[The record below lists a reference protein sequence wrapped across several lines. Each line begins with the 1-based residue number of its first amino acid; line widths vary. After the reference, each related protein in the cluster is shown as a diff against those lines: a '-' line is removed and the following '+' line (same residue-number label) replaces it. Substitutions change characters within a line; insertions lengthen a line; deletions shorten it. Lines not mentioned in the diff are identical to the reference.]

1 MAVKFTED
9 QNRAITTLGSN
20 IIVSAGAGSGKT
32 AVLSE
37 RVLYLVKEKGF
48 HLQDFLILT
57 FTRLAAGEMKERIR
71 KKLYENNLE
80 EANEVDRADI
90 TTFDAYALSLVK
102 KYHAEL
108 NLPRDI
114 DLVDSSVISVYKRKC
129 LDEIF
134 HAHYVAK
141 DLEFENLVLKHSFK
155 DDNNL
160 KSIILKL
167 QNKAD
172 LSIDKK
178 AFLQRVESRL
188 SSEDFKTMI
197 LNNYA
202 LLLKKQIEEIS
213 LMIDKM
219 DQYNEYVCDI
229 KSLIAT
235 IDGDFDSLVNQITA
249 LTLPRAKGLDEN
261 DSNINKKVKD
271 KIGDLKELVNYYSSR
286 ERLGTEMRYFQDD
299 IPLIV
304 TLTKELDERQWQ
316 FKTEHAA
323 YEFEDIAKF
332 ALSLVRDFPNIR
344 SEIKNGLKMIM
355 VDEYQDTST
364 LQDLFISYIAKDN
377 IYMVGDIKQSIY
389 RFRNANSDI
398 FQEKYEKYAA
408 LNGGKK
414 IDLKANFRSR
424 KEVIADINDIFQQI
438 MSLKLGGADYKK
450 DHIIESGNKSYD
462 QAGNCQDDHH
472 ITCLTYSSDL
482 KSNEREEIEARIIAS
497 DIKKKIEKQYQIY
510 DYIDGKEVLRPI
522 RFDDICILMDRG
534 TSFSLYKKIFTEY
547 QIPLY
552 IENDENIVDNALLKV
567 LINLLKVISYI
578 RDNKTFDDALK
589 HSFFSLLRSFIFSKN
604 DQYIFELREDEKYVS
619 SAEFIFIKQI
629 VDEKRHLSLDLLYK
643 EVIFALD
650 IYSKLILIGDVKM
663 YERYV
668 DLFVS
673 SLSMMVRLEY
683 SLDDAIDYFIH
694 IGEYNL
700 KFNVRAVSS
709 SLDAV
714 KIMNIHKSKGLEFS
728 LIYYS
733 GFTRAF
739 NEKDYNSL
747 YGFSDDYGLLLPNN
761 KHQKGLLH
769 FLYQNEEK
777 QKDLSE
783 KIRLLYV
790 ALTRAKEKII
800 IVLPE
805 FEEAKPLV
813 KAKSF
818 YDIFAPFIQ
827 KFEHLQGLVLEST
840 NDDKEIEHQNKIK
853 LILKEM
859 NYSFEKEQKLVSSSK
874 SLDLNS
880 QISSMDYGTKLHR
893 YLEFLDFKNPN
904 YDAID
909 DYEAKKHI
917 IAFINSDLLQ
927 NIEKAKILKEYE
939 FIDELTESHGII
951 DLLIIKEDKTIIID
965 YKTKNISESAYDKQI
980 ITYCNYVTR
989 IFNLPCEAYLY
1000 SLIDHN
1006 YRKIR

>member
-9 QNRAITTLGSN
+9 QKRAITTLGSN

-48 HLQDFLILT
+48 HLRDFLILT

-141 DLEFENLVLKHSFK
+141 DSEFENLVLKHSFK
-155 DDNNL
+155 DDSNL

-167 QNKAD
+167 HDKAD
-172 LSIDKK
+172 ISIDKE
-178 AFLQRVESRL
+178 AFLQNVEARL
-188 SSEDFKTMI
+188 LSEDFKTLI
-197 LNNYA
+197 LNNYTS
-202 LLLKKQIEEIS
+202 LIKEQIEEIS
-213 LMIDKM
+213 LMIDEM
-219 DQYNEYVCDI
+219 DQYNEYVNDI
-229 KSLIAT
+229 KKLIAA
-235 IDGDFDSLVNQITA
+235 IDGDFDSLISQISS
-249 LTLPRAKGLDEN
+249 LTLPRAKGLEEN

-271 KIGDLKELVNYYSSR
+271 KVSELKELVSKYSSR
-286 ERLGTEMRYFQDD
+286 ESIETEMRYFHDELN
-299 IPLIV
+299 IIV
-304 TLTKELDERQWQ
+304 ALTKELDERQWQ
-316 FKTEHAA
+316 FKTKHAT
-323 YEFEDIAKF
+323 YEFNDIAKF
-332 ALSLVRDFPNIR
+332 ALSLVRDFSDVR
-344 SEIKNGLKMIM
+344 DEIKNGLKMIM

-364 LQDLFISYIAKDN
+364 LQDLFISYIATDN

-408 LNGGKK
+408 LNGGQK

-424 KEVIADINDIFQQI
+424 KEVIADINEIFQQI

-462 QAGNCQDDHH
+462 QAGNCKDDHH

-482 KSNEREEIEARIIAS
+482 KAKEREEIEARIIAS
-497 DIKKKIEKQYQIY
+497 DIKKKIEEHYEIY
-510 DYIDGKEVLRPI
+510 DYIGGKEILRPI

-534 TSFSLYKKIFTEY
+534 TSFNLYKKIFTEY

-552 IENDENIVDNALLKV
+552 VENDENIVDNALLKV

-578 RDNKTFDDALK
+578 RDNKPFDNVLK
-589 HSFFSLLRSFIFSKN
+589 HSFFSLLRSFVFSKN
-604 DQYIFELREDEKYVS
+604 DQYLFELSANEKYIS

-629 VDEKRHLSLDLLYK
+629 VDENSHLPMDLLYK

-663 YERYV
+663 YERYI

-700 KFNVRAVSS
+700 KLNLPAVSS

-728 LIYYS
+728 VIYYS
-733 GFTRAF
+733 GFTKTF
-739 NEKDYNSL
+739 NETDYNSL
-747 YGFSDDYGLLLPNN
+747 YGFSSNYGLLLPNA
-761 KHQKGLLH
+761 KHQKSLLH
-769 FLYQNEEK
+769 ILYQNDEK

-783 KIRLLYV
+783 KIRLFYV

-805 FEEAKPLV
+805 FKEAKPLL

-827 KFEHLQGLVLEST
+827 QFEHLQGLVLETT
-840 NDDKEIEHQNKIK
+840 NDVNANKLQNKTK

-859 NYSFEKEQKLVSSSK
+859 NYSFEKEQKPISSSK

-880 QISSMDYGTKLHR
+880 QINSMDYGTKLHR
-893 YLEFLDFKNPN
+893 YLEFLDFKNPD

-927 NIEKAKILKEYE
+927 NIEKAKIFKEYE
-939 FIDELTESHGII
+939 FIDELAESHGII
-951 DLLIIKEDKTIIID
+951 DLLIVKEDKTIIID
-965 YKTKNISESAYDKQI
+965 YKTKNINDSAYDKQI
-980 ITYCNYVTR
+980 ITYCNYVMR
-989 IFNLPCEAYLY
+989 IFALPCEAYLY